1 MESKEESDDS
11 PREVRIRHSWH
22 ADDVD
27 LEENSNSV
35 ANFWAMFSLE
45 SNPWSPP
52 DPSEIGLI
60 HHKFPVDYIFG
71 CTYLY
76 FYSILFSLIFLVII
90 NIKYY
95 PFHIILA
102 FIISASTF
110 LLCILIFFSFS
121 PLILEY
127 FWEC

>member
-60 HHKFPVDYIFG
+60 HHKFPVDYIF
-71 CTYLY
+71 
-76 FYSILFSLIFLVII
+76 
-90 NIKYY
+90 
-95 PFHIILA
+95 
-102 FIISASTF
+102 
-110 LLCILIFFSFS
+110 
-121 PLILEY
+121 
-127 FWEC
+127 